1 MTAERWMIIWQAI
14 VDEVMRMMLQVEDS
28 IIDYRR
34 RKITKDKV
42 IPWRRQRDGWEK
54 GGKWEGGKGG
64 GKLHRVFIILPQR
77 INTSYSY

>member
-1 MTAERWMIIWQAI
+1 MIIWQAI

-77 INTSYSY
+77 INTSYS

>member
-64 GKLHRVFIILPQR
+64 GKLDRVFIILPQR
-77 INTSYSY
+77 INTTT

>member
-1 MTAERWMIIWQAI
+1 MIIWQAI

-54 GGKWEGGKGG
+54 GGKVGRWEGRGE
-64 GKLHRVFIILPQR
+64 
-77 INTSYSY
+77 T